1 MKKRASHSTRKL
13 VKAIYL
19 MSLAEMLHK
28 RLVMQRLNDLIV
40 QNHIYLCDSEYN
52 PPS

>member
-1 MKKRASHSTRKL
+1 MKKANPNTRKL

-19 MSLAEMLHK
+19 MSLAEVLNH
-28 RLVMQRLNDLIV
+28 RLVMRKLDKLMIKNCI
-40 QNHIYLCDSEYN
+40 HLCNTKYN